1 MNPGPIETNGYFGTG
16 ISYIMASA
24 TLLTFQ
30 TKCNISAQ
38 FKKWWEKN
46 SINCQFEAFFIWF
59 FVKTG

>member
-24 TLLTFQ
+24 PLLTFQ
-30 TKCNISAQ
+30 TKRNLSSQ

-46 SINCQFEAFFIWF
+46 SINYQFGASFIWF
-59 FVKTG
+59 FVKAN